1 MRREILTAA
10 AAGAALLLA
19 ASQSLGQPAAQ
30 PATPPPAAG
39 RGPAAAAPLNQDA
52 PIIKIKSGQ
61 VQGGIANG
69 VNVYRGIPFAAPP
82 VGDLRWRAP
91 KPAASWS
98 GVRPA
103 VTMPSACTASEDC
116 LYVNV
121 FTPSNAKAGAK
132 LPVMVWI
139 YGGAFTGGSNALYDG
154 TSFAKQGVIY
164 VALNYRLGRAGW
176 FAHPALTKEAGKGP
190 NANYGLM
197 DQIAA
202 LKWVQDNIAAFGGDT
217 KNVTIF
223 GESAGAISVNYL
235 MLAPEARGLFQKA
248 IAQSG
253 FGRLVAKPL
262 SGAGSAEETGSNWAK
277 SVGIAGDDAAAAKAM
292 RALSFEDLRKG
303 PLPLGSVGPIADGHL
318 ITDTAVKEFAQGRQ
332 AKVPYILGGNS
343 DEASLTRSTTNVQAR
358 LTAIGNDPA
367 FNAAFGPQPD
377 GGPKMVGRLVTDEL
391 ISEPDR
397 ALARIHSKVA
407 PTWVYH
413 FSYTPM
419 ANRATVMGL
428 PHGGEIAY
436 VFNTPRGAPF
446 DPEGASISQA
456 ANAYWVAFAKTG
468 DPGSAGGPSWPK
480 FDAGN
485 EALMEFG
492 PQGTPHV
499 EAHFHQTRLNWVESN
514 VSAR

>member
-1 MRREILTAA
+1 M
-10 AAGAALLLA
+10 
-19 ASQSLGQPAAQ
+19 
-30 PATPPPAAG
+30 
-39 RGPAAAAPLNQDA
+39 
-52 PIIKIKSGQ
+52 
-61 VQGGIANG
+61 QGGVANG

-82 VGDLRWRAP
+82 VGDLRWRAQA
-91 KPAASWS
+91 PAANWT

-103 VTMPSACTASEDC
+103 LTMPSACTASEDC
-116 LYVNV
+116 LYINV
-121 FTPSNAKAGAK
+121 FTPPNASKGDN

-154 TSFAKQGVIY
+154 TAFAKQGVIF

-190 NANYGLM
+190 NANYGIM

-202 LKWVQDNIAAFGGDT
+202 LKWVQDNIGAFGGDT

-248 IAQSG
+248 IAESG
-253 FGRLVAKPL
+253 FGRLAAKPL
-262 SGAGSAEETGSNWAK
+262 TGANSAEQTGIDFAK
-277 SVGIAGDDAAAAKAM
+277 SHGIDGNDAAAAKAM
-292 RALSFEDLRKG
+292 RALTFEDLRKG

-318 ITDTAVKEFAQGRQ
+318 ITGTTLQEFTQGKQ
-332 AKVPYILGGNS
+332 SKIPYILGGNS

-358 LTAIGNDPA
+358 LTAVANDNN
-367 FNAAFGPQPD
+367 FNTAFGPAQPD
-377 GGPKMVGRLVTDEL
+377 GGPKMVARLVTDEL

-397 ALARIHSKVA
+397 AVARIHSKAGQPV
-407 PTWVYH
+407 WVYH

-419 ANRATVMGL
+419 ANRSTVMGL

-436 VFNTPRGAPF
+436 VFNSPRGAPF
-446 DPEGASISQA
+446 DPEGASISKA

-468 DPGSAGGPSWPK
+468 DPGSAGGPAWPK
-480 FDAGN
+480 FDGTN
-485 EALMEFG
+485 ETLMEFG
-492 PQGTPHV
+492 PEGAPHV
-499 EAHFHQTRLNWVESN
+499 QTHFHKARLDWVESH
-514 VSAR
+514 VATR

>member
-1 MRREILTAA
+1 
-10 AAGAALLLA
+10 
-19 ASQSLGQPAAQ
+19 
-30 PATPPPAAG
+30 
-39 RGPAAAAPLNQDA
+39 GPAAAAPLAQDS
-52 PIIKIKSGQ
+52 PIIKTKSGQ
-61 VQGGIANG
+61 VQGGVANG

-91 KPAASWS
+91 KPAANWT

-121 FTPSNAKAGAK
+121 FTPADAKAGAK

-190 NANYGLM
+190 NANYGIM

-202 LKWVQDNIAAFGGDT
+202 LKWVRDNIGAFGGDT

-248 IAQSG
+248 ISESG
-253 FGRLVAKPL
+253 FGRLAAKPL
-262 SGAGSAEETGSNWAK
+262 SGPGSAEETGVNWTK
-277 SVGIAGDDAAAAKAM
+277 SIGITGDDAAAAKAM

-318 ITDTAVKEFAQGRQ
+318 ITGTAVEEFAQGKQ
-332 AKVPYILGGNS
+332 AKIPYILGGNS
-343 DEASLTRSTTNVQAR
+343 DEASLTRSTTNAAQRMA
-358 LTAIGNDPA
+358 AISTGKDV
-367 FNAAFGPQPD
+367 FQAAFD
-377 GGPKMVGRLVTDEL
+377 ADHANDNNRMVARLVTDEL

-397 ALARIHSKVA
+397 ALARIHSKSQ

-419 ANRATVMGL
+419 ANRPTVMGL

-446 DPEGASISQA
+446 DPEGASISRA

-468 DPGSAGGPSWPK
+468 NPGSAGGPAWPK
-480 FDAGN
+480 FDASN

-492 PQGTPHV
+492 PQGAPHV
-499 EAHFHQTRLNWVESN
+499 ETHFHKTRLDWVESH
-514 VSAR
+514 VAAR